1 MLWMI
6 SCAQAD
12 VRFPIW
18 PAEYSAGIAG
28 FGGEVVQLQA
38 IAALDEKT
46 ISSVAS
52 VDWMGAKTKFSS
64 VSAGG

>member
-6 SCAQAD
+6 SCAQAGREISD
-12 VRFPIW
+12 LARRVFRGHRRI
-18 PAEYSAGIAG
+18 
-28 FGGEVVQLQA
+28 GGVKWVQLQA

-52 VDWMGAKTKFSS
+52 VDWMGARRSS
-64 VSAGG
+64 AP